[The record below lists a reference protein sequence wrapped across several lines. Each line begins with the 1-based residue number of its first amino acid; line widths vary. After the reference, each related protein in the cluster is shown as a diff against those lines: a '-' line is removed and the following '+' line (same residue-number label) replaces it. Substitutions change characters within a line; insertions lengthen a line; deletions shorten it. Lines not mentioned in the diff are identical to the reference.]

1 MITHPFAGFVF
12 KYADKDA
19 SECAVLYLRVR
30 SGYWD
35 GAEEAE
41 RRLILLQTRRKRL
54 CMRRLYISHWGCW
67 VYSADALALN
77 VSGAHNCSDGF
88 KGDPIRRKC
97 WSQTYFLK
105 KKGLKQNW

>member
-41 RRLILLQTRRKRL
+41 RRLILLQTRRMRL
-54 CMRRLYISHWGCW
+54 CMRRLHQSLGMLSLFCGRI
-67 VYSADALALN
+67 
-77 VSGAHNCSDGF
+77 GF
-88 KGDPIRRKC
+88 KRVRC
-97 WSQTYFLK
+97 T
-105 KKGLKQNW
+105 